1 MGKNCILVFAQCK
14 RFDILQV
21 WRAARC
27 KSVRITAER
36 LPGYGFVTDGGAAL
50 NGRASI
56 AIEITYQSPSLI
68 SRMPCN
74 TLLLAPNT
82 RFLHICHLFEEEGPE
97 VGNIYGQVAR
107 LMYAASSL
115 VSHQL
120 VTGAKG
126 SRHYFHRA

>member
-1 MGKNCILVFAQCK
+1 M
-14 RFDILQV
+14 

-107 LMYAASSL
+107 FMYAALSL
-115 VSHQL
+115 VSH
-120 VTGAKG
+120 
-126 SRHYFHRA
+126 

>member
-1 MGKNCILVFAQCK
+1 M
-14 RFDILQV
+14 

-107 LMYAASSL
+107 FMYAASSL
-115 VSHQL
+115 VSQQL